1 MISRVPI
8 KIRAVLQIAAGLLL
22 SAPCDTKWQGEASP
36 WAALLQSLPQRISTP
51 LLWSEAQLAE
61 LLRGSPIAD
70 AARQR
75 AAALREEWGA
85 ISAAAPDLP
94 AGQD

>member
-1 MISRVPI
+1 MVSL
-8 KIRAVLQIAAGLLL
+8 KIPAKLHIAAGLLL

-61 LLRGSPIAD
+61 LLRGSPIAE

-75 AAALREEWGA
+75 AAVLREEWGA
-85 ISAAAPDLP
+85 ISAAAPDPP